1 MLVIMCCVAIL
12 TVSRTSG
19 FENIRAVQFLLIFVA
34 GALLGVAL
42 GFIRS
47 ARISSGGP
55 ANPGN

>member
-1 MLVIMCCVAIL
+1 MCCVAII

-19 FENIRAVQFLLIFVA
+19 FENIRAVQFLLIFAA

-47 ARISSGGP
+47 ARTSSGGP